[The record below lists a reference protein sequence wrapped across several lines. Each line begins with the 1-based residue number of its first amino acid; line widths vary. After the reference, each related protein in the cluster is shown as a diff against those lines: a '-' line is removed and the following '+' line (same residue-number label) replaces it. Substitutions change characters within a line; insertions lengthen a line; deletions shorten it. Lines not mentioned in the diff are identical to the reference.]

1 MNPHS
6 ARAIN
11 IALQEIDRNLGVYD
25 TAEKRRAMLSRLIQE
40 HDLKDSPRSEQGKI
54 IDMTEIRYDSILVK
68 AMADNSRYFEQRGRF
83 TTWKG
88 GVQEVVK
95 TGSKIVKGA
104 FLQSIGFQ
112 MQETDDDPDA
122 NEDNVAP
129 TERLA
134 DARAQEDAPKR
145 ETPQAP
151 GKAPSP
157 STSTSSWK
165 PNADGNGDSDHENG
179 RNSSRKKQKTSKE
192 APSAVATSVAIPSA
206 AIPSAAIPS
215 AADPRPDDAPPQ
227 SPVRDKPNGNVTL
240 KIGTP
245 KSTTSSHT
253 AQRANGL
260 VKLGAQTIQHELAA
274 LWSSIQTVT
283 LNMLGEESRKK
294 AAWEMEPNDDLLKLY
309 KRLYS
314 KEWKGRIHAALKNA
328 AVSRKQVL
336 DACLGA
342 AVFEFVFSKPVP
354 WQGPKEML
362 RGLGEDAAII
372 DRVLQGAG
380 CKRTL
385 DHILWQAARTKLEFE
400 NGDEFRNGRLRAIA
414 DGLAKTILIVLDDQ
428 LVKLG
433 AVRTGRVNDVTA
445 LVSDALLLKGKLR
458 AAPAEYRLQWEESG
472 SLLRPEHAEEIHQ
485 GQGKQEILWCVSPR
499 ILTKENNDDEWSV
512 AARSKVYTRP
522 WPKGKQ

>member
-1 MNPHS
+1 MPGTMEPH
-6 ARAIN
+6 RAHAVK
-11 IALQEIDRNLGVYD
+11 IALQEIDRHLGVYD

-54 IDMTEIRYDSILVK
+54 IDMTETRYDHMLVK

-88 GVQEVVK
+88 GIQEVIK

-112 MQETDDDPDA
+112 MQETDDGPDA

-129 TERLA
+129 TESMA

-151 GKAPSP
+151 GRAPSP
-157 STSTSSWK
+157 CTSTSSWK
-165 PNADGNGDSDHENG
+165 PNAAGNGDSDHEDG
-179 RNSSRKKQKTSKE
+179 RTSPRKKQKTSKE
-192 APSAVATSVAIPSA
+192 VPNAVATSA
-206 AIPSAAIPS
+206 AVPS
-215 AADPRPDDAPPQ
+215 AADPKPDDAPPQ

-245 KSTTSSHT
+245 KSTTSSHP

-283 LNMLGEESRKK
+283 LNMLGEESKRK

-314 KEWKGRIHAALKNA
+314 EEWKGRIHAALKNGP
-328 AVSRKQVL
+328 VHRKHVL
-336 DACLGA
+336 DACLAA
-342 AVFEFVFSKPVP
+342 AVFNFVLAKPPP

-362 RGLGEDAAII
+362 RGLGEDVAII
-372 DRVLQGAG
+372 DRVLQGSG
-380 CKRTL
+380 CKRSL

-400 NGDEFRNGRLRAIA
+400 NGDEFRNGELRSIA

-433 AVRTGRVNDVTA
+433 SVRTGCVKNVTA

-458 AAPAEYRLQWEESG
+458 AAPADYRLQWEESG
-472 SLLRPEHAEEIHQ
+472 SLLKPEHAEEIHA

-499 ILTKENNDDEWSV
+499 VLTRENKDDQWSV
-512 AARSKVYTRP
+512 VARSKVYTRP